1 MMMTIKKKRR
11 RTKVLLPNALF
22 ESPLFFMS
30 TCNCLLHTT
39 DRQTDRHSYFFFFVL
54 AFGIRVVLLLYVNN
68 NDFVLSLSLSLSL
81 FTLTTICTTTTTTTT
96 TTVFTQ
102 SMCSGSTSMPK
113 FLFMNSYVVQQIA
126 EAGTWKRTRAV
137 APENKARR
145 PSRSATCLATLNA
158 LAEA

>member
-1 MMMTIKKKRR
+1 MTIKKKRR

-39 DRQTDRHSYFFFFVL
+39 TDRQTDTLIFFFFVL

-68 NDFVLSLSLSLSL
+68 NDFVLSLSLSL
-81 FTLTTICTTTTTTTT
+81 FTLTTICTTTTTTTTT

>member
-1 MMMTIKKKRR
+1 MTIKKKR

-39 DRQTDRHSYFFFFVL
+39 TDRQTDRHSYFFFFVL
-54 AFGIRVVLLLYVNN
+54 AFGIRVVLLLLYVNN
-68 NDFVLSLSLSLSL
+68 NDFVLSLSLSL
-81 FTLTTICTTTTTTTT
+81 FTLTTICTTTTTTTTT

>member
-1 MMMTIKKKRR
+1 M
-11 RTKVLLPNALF
+11 V
-22 ESPLFFMS
+22 ESPSTTTHGRALNDHHFPTLTPPRFLTMQKKAEVVAKVIPIVRKFSSNLFMS
-30 TCNCLLHTT
+30 TCNCLDTFST
-39 DRQTDRHSYFFFFVL
+39 FFVL
-54 AFGIRVVLLLYVNN
+54 LLVVY
-68 NDFVLSLSLSLSL
+68 VLSL
-81 FTLTTICTTTTTTTT
+81 FTTTTTT
-96 TTVFTQ
+96 TQ

-126 EAGTWKRTRAV
+126 EAGMWKRTRAV

>member
-1 MMMTIKKKRR
+1 MYMYYYYYGT
-11 RTKVLLPNALF
+11 
-22 ESPLFFMS
+22 
-30 TCNCLLHTT
+30 
-39 DRQTDRHSYFFFFVL
+39 
-54 AFGIRVVLLLYVNN
+54 
-68 NDFVLSLSLSLSL
+68 
-81 FTLTTICTTTTTTTT
+81 TTTTTTTT